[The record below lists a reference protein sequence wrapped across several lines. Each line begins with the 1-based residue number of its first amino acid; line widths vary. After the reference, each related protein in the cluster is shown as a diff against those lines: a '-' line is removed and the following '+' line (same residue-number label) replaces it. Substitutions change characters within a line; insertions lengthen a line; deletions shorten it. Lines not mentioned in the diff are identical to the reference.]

1 MHRNEDANP
10 AKNEEEQPLR
20 NEVQNSAL
28 NLSFWEK
35 LKYIA
40 SNITVEP
47 VVVLFFMPVMIDL
60 LATQNLNLDKACR
73 VNLKFDDAVCTDL
86 SLRKRDNHTFEEVEV
101 QKLTA
106 TVQAWKSVIHTAIP
120 ALLIL
125 FIGAWSDKTGRRK
138 ICMAMPILGE
148 FITSILNMIN
158 TYFFYE
164 VSVEWTAFMEAIFQA
179 LGGSS
184 YTVLL
189 GTYSYLSDITSTET
203 RTYRLGFLG
212 LCVMLS
218 FPIGG
223 GLSGMLLK
231 YTGYYGVF
239 TVSALMKAFNLFYVM
254 YSLDDHTWLNTKEKV
269 RFVYLF
275 IFLYFLYLNDLSI
288 KLLCHGNVC

>member
-1 MHRNEDANP
+1 MHRNEDENQVE
-10 AKNEEEQPLR
+10 KEEEQPLKD
-20 NEVQNSAL
+20 EAQNSAQ
-28 NLSFWEK
+28 NMSFWEK
-35 LKYIA
+35 LNYIR

-47 VVVLFFMPVMIDL
+47 VVILFFMPVTIDL

-73 VNLKFDDAVCTDL
+73 VNLQFDDAVCTDL

-106 TVQAWKSVIHTAIP
+106 VVQAWKSVIYTTIP

-148 FITSILNMIN
+148 LITSILNMTN

-164 VSVEWTAFMEAIFQA
+164 VSVEWTAFMEAIFPA

-203 RTYRLGFLG
+203 RTFRLGFLG
-212 LCVMLS
+212 LCVMVS
-218 FPIGG
+218 IPIGG
-223 GLSGMLLK
+223 GLSGMLVR

-239 TVSALMKAFNLFYVM
+239 AVSASMKAINLFYIM
-254 YSLDDHTWLNTKEKV
+254 FALEDHTWLNSKEKV
-269 RFVYLF
+269 CFVYSCIILHF
-275 IFLYFLYLNDLSI
+275 F
-288 KLLCHGNVC
+288 